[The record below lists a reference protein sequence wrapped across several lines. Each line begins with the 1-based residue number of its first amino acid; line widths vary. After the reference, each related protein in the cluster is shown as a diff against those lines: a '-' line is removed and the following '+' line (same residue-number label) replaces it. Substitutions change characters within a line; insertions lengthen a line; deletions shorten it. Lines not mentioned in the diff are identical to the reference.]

1 MMKNLHEFL
10 KIRAN
15 LYFFSIFYKNLSKS
29 ILFFYTQICKNF
41 LNFLVEGYKKKK
53 TKNKIFSK
61 LCYKKVT
68 NF

>member
-41 LNFLVEGYKKKK
+41 LNFLVVGYKKKK
-53 TKNKIFSK
+53 KQKIKFFQNCVTKK
-61 LCYKKVT
+61 
-68 NF
+68 